1 MLRPITRQSIAASVF
16 DQLRD
21 HIVQGQLAPGDSLPS
36 ERVLAEQLG
45 VNRGAVREGLKRL
58 EQAGLV
64 SIQQGETTQVRD
76 FRRTA
81 GLELLG
87 TMLLRADGTIDT
99 AVARSIVEL
108 RSELAPV
115 IARLAVRRAS
125 EQHLDRVDAAVAA
138 MRATSNLD
146 ELQHAA
152 LHFWTAVV
160 DGTQNVALQL
170 AMGSLSRSYGAV
182 LSQLA
187 SVMAAEVRA
196 TEDYAALASALRGR
210 REPSAVKRAQ
220 KIVALGAD
228 AVGGVIDAVSAFQG
242 EAR

>member
-1 MLRPITRQSIAASVF
+1 MLRPIARQSIAASVF

-125 EQHLDRVDAAVAA
+125 EEHLDRVEAAVAA
-138 MRATSNLD
+138 MRATSDLD
-146 ELQHAA
+146 ELQRAA
-152 LHFWTAVV
+152 LDFWTAVV

-187 SVMAAEVRA
+187 SEVRA

-220 KIVALGAD
+220 KIVALGAT
-228 AVGGVIDAVSAFQG
+228 AVGDVIDAVSVFQG